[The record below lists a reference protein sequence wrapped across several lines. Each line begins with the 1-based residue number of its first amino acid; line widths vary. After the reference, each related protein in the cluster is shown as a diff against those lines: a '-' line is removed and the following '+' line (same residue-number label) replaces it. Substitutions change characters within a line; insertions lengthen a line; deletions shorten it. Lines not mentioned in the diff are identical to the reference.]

1 MKATQANFTSV
12 ARRSASDIA
21 LWFFCGPDEGG
32 ASAALASAISLLPD
46 AGERVELSGADLKA
60 DPARLLDE
68 ARSTSLF
75 GGARHIVARVA
86 GEEAAKAV
94 ETFVEMADLGEAKG
108 ACPVFVIATS
118 ATDKSRTAKLLIDR
132 RDALVAMFYPPE
144 PNDVVSAAL
153 TMMGAAGLRGGT
165 QIAERIAQAADMDLR
180 LAQSEIDKLALYL
193 DASPLAVRQVEDCD
207 LDAILAVREDADYD
221 PLVDAVLCGHLA
233 RVPAEIGRMREVG
246 INPLGV
252 VLALERRA
260 AQMAGLVARRRP
272 GMDLATLMNQQRV
285 FGNRKAMEAM
295 LPRWPAPKLDRLITR
310 LADLHRAVLAN
321 SQAAET
327 ILAQSL
333 AGIARFAAHKKS

>member
-1 MKATQANFTSV
+1 MKATQGNFASV
-12 ARRSASDIA
+12 ARRSAGDIA

-32 ASAALASAISLLPD
+32 AAAALASAIALLPD
-46 AGERVELSGADLKA
+46 PGERVELSGADLKV
-60 DPARLLDE
+60 DPALLLDE

-86 GEEAAKAV
+86 GEEAAKAI
-94 ETFVEMADLGEAKG
+94 ETFLEMADLGQAQG

-118 ATDKSRTAKLLIDR
+118 ATDKSRSAKLLIDR
-132 RDALVAMFYPPE
+132 RDALVAMFYPPDAR
-144 PNDVVSAAL
+144 DVVAAVAS
-153 TMMGAAGLRGGT
+153 MAGAAGLRCGS
-165 QIAERIAQAADMDLR
+165 QVAERIARAADMDLR
-180 LAQSEIDKLALYL
+180 LAQSEITKLALYL
-193 DASPLAVRQVEDCD
+193 DASPLAVRQVEDAD
-207 LDAILAVREDADYD
+207 LDAILAVREDADFD
-221 PLVDAVLCGHLA
+221 PLVDAVLSGNIA

-252 VLALERRA
+252 VLAMERRA
-260 AQMAGLVARRRP
+260 AQMAGLVARRQP
-272 GMDLATLMNQQRV
+272 GMDVATFLQQQRV
-285 FGNRKAMEAM
+285 FGNRKAMEAI

-333 AGIARFAAHKKS
+333 AGIARFAAQKKV